1 VATTNLA
8 SLRAIV
14 TVARS
19 APAGSVLE
27 VRALAQ
33 HPMETGYRRG
43 ADGDVLPRDL
53 LRRLECR
60 FDGELVLLAEL
71 HAALSA
77 NPYVSFDFKLPR
89 SGALTLT
96 WQGDRGVQHTETISL
111 TAV

>member
-1 VATTNLA
+1 MTT

-60 FDGELVLLAEL
+60 FDGELVVAVDL

-77 NPYVSFDFKLPR
+77 NPYVSFDLQLPR
-89 SGALTLT
+89 SGVLSLT

-111 TAV
+111 TAL

>member
-1 VATTNLA
+1 MTTTNPA

-19 APAGSVLE
+19 APAGTVLE
-27 VRALAQ
+27 VRALVQ

-60 FDGELVLLAEL
+60 FEGELVMVAEL

-77 NPYVSFDFKLPR
+77 NPFVSFDFKLPR
-89 SGALTLT
+89 SGVLALT
-96 WQGDRGVQHTETISL
+96 WQGDRGVLHAETVSL